1 MKSRS
6 IFHNAALP
14 RFIVVVAFICGT
26 VFSALQA
33 DASGGGGFVPG
44 TSSAAGFNGAKANAN
59 LVTVEKAKSLP
70 DDAMILLRGNIVNH
84 QGGNKYEFR
93 DESGSITV
101 EIKDKRWEGQKVSPT
116 DTVELFGEV
125 DKGRKGVSIEVKR
138 LVKK

>member
-1 MKSRS
+1 M
-6 IFHNAALP
+6 
-14 RFIVVVAFICGT
+14 
-26 VFSALQA
+26 
-33 DASGGGGFVPG
+33 PG
-44 TSSAAGFNGAKANAN
+44 TSSAARFNDAKANAN

-70 DDAMILLRGNIVNH
+70 DDAMILLRGNIVNY